1 LAEIVA
7 GEVAYSVEVGLRVHG
22 AEAVHYILADGDRGV
37 GYKAKFS
44 LDGFVPV
51 SNKGIEVVYFLLPFL
66 CFCFLPFFLLLP
78 LPLPA

>member
-1 LAEIVA
+1 MAEIVA
-7 GEVAYSVEVGLRVHG
+7 GEVAYSVEVGLRGHG

-51 SNKGIEVVYFLLPFL
+51 SN
-66 CFCFLPFFLLLP
+66 
-78 LPLPA
+78 